1 MTSMMNSEPKGR
13 SSAKGYVEHTAEFRR
28 VYNLPRRAQGMPEW
42 AVREMTEWLKQPE
55 GTWTLL
61 ESQAQAF
68 RELYDL
74 RGVFLAMGVGHG
86 KTLVSLL
93 ASEVVG
99 CERPTLV
106 VPACLRDKTIREAQ
120 EVYQEQFKIPSIGLH
135 NDRRAKLQVISY
147 EQLGRAPFADWLER
161 RDPDMLIFDEVH
173 KIKNRSAA
181 VTRRVLRFMRSRSP
195 TRDIVVVAMSGT
207 MLGRSIK
214 DCAHIMSMCL
224 GPEFCPLPQIPE
236 ELDTWARAVDREVE
250 RRPDFGALKLL
261 QKETEDPPDL
271 ESIRAALSRRIS
283 DTPGVVYTATASV
296 EASIYMHFLDV
307 YAEGSRERVDEMKQT
322 RTLGH
327 DDTLL
332 PQDIWRHSREMALG
346 FFYEWD
352 PPAPPD
358 WLAARKA
365 WRRFVRE
372 MIGDSPDES
381 DHDSELV
388 VANAVDAYER
398 GRMAGTQGLDAQ
410 MERGT
415 RDLFAWREIKD
426 AFKPNNVARWFSDT
440 ALQQIAASLKHPTLV
455 WVEHRA
461 VGERLSE
468 ILGVPYFAKKGFDRN
483 GHFVQD
489 WDPSK
494 HAVVSTASVTT
505 GFNLQAWGYN
515 LIVTPMPGGLVWQ
528 QMMGRTHR
536 QGQTRDEVHFTATIG
551 GSVNRRDYE
560 RAVADAQFQQT
571 MQQEPQKLALA
582 DEVTG

>member
-1 MTSMMNSEPKGR
+1 
-13 SSAKGYVEHTAEFRR
+13 
-28 VYNLPRRAQGMPEW
+28 
-42 AVREMTEWLKQPE
+42 
-55 GTWTLL
+55 
-61 ESQAQAF
+61 
-68 RELYDL
+68 
-74 RGVFLAMGVGHG
+74 
-86 KTLVSLL
+86 
-93 ASEVVG
+93 
-99 CERPTLV
+99 
-106 VPACLRDKTIREAQ
+106 
-120 EVYQEQFKIPSIGLH
+120 
-135 NDRRAKLQVISY
+135 
-147 EQLGRAPFADWLER
+147 
-161 RDPDMLIFDEVH
+161 
-173 KIKNRSAA
+173 
-181 VTRRVLRFMRSRSP
+181 
-195 TRDIVVVAMSGT
+195 
-207 MLGRSIK
+207 
-214 DCAHIMSMCL
+214 
-224 GPEFCPLPQIPE
+224 
-236 ELDTWARAVDREVE
+236 
-250 RRPDFGALKLL
+250 
-261 QKETEDPPDL
+261 
-271 ESIRAALSRRIS
+271 
-283 DTPGVVYTATASV
+283 
-296 EASIYMHFLDV
+296 
-307 YAEGSRERVDEMKQT
+307 
-322 RTLGH
+322 
-327 DDTLL
+327 
-332 PQDIWRHSREMALG
+332 MALG

-381 DHDSELV
+381 AHDSELV
-388 VANAVDAYER
+388 VANAVDAYEFQ
-398 GRMAGTQGLDAQ
+398 RMTGTQGLDAQ

-415 RDLFAWREIKD
+415 RDLFAWRKIKD

-468 ILGVPYFAKKGFDRN
+468 ILGVPYFAKKGFDRS

-505 GFNLQAWGYN
+505 GFNLQAWGHN
-515 LIVTPMPGGLVWQ
+515 LIATPMPGGLVWQ